1 VDGGR
6 GTVDGGRVG
15 HARIWLTKPE
25 LKFNSQNQLNL
36 GMSKEDV
43 TKLKSE
49 NSLSRERR
57 YFSESV
63 RKLIVEEIDQGLSKA
78 EAARKYKVSHASIY
92 KWYAR
97 YSKRYQA
104 SIVTV
109 VEHVSDSVKV
119 KQLEAELER
128 MYALLGRSKAENL
141 LLHTVIE
148 KADEALGTDLKKN
161 LDTLLLQN
169 FSIKKTTLK

>member
-1 VDGGR
+1 MVD
-6 GTVDGGRVG
+6 
-15 HARIWLTKPE
+15 KKE
-25 LKFNSQNQLNL
+25 LNINSQNQLNL
-36 GMSKEDV
+36 GMPKEEV
-43 TKLKSE
+43 IKLKSE
-49 NSLSRERR
+49 NPLSRERR

-63 RKLIVEEIDQGLSKA
+63 RKLIIEEIDLGLSKA
-78 EAARKYKVSHASIY
+78 AAARKYKVSQASIY
-92 KWYAR
+92 KWYAM
-97 YSKRYQA
+97 YSKHYQA

-109 VEHVSDSVKV
+109 VEHVSDSIKV

-141 LLHTVIE
+141 LLQTVIE

-169 FSIKKTTLK
+169 FSIKKTPSK

>member
-1 VDGGR
+1 
-6 GTVDGGRVG
+6 
-15 HARIWLTKPE
+15 
-25 LKFNSQNQLNL
+25 
-36 GMSKEDV
+36 M
-43 TKLKSE
+43 
-49 NSLSRERR
+49 SRERR

-63 RKLIVEEIDQGLSKA
+63 RKLIIEEIDLGLSKA
-78 EAARKYKVSHASIY
+78 AAARKYKVSQASIY
-92 KWYAR
+92 KWYAM
-97 YSKRYQA
+97 YSKHYQA

-109 VEHVSDSVKV
+109 VEHVSDSAKV

-141 LLHTVIE
+141 LLQTVIE

-169 FSIKKTTLK
+169 FSIKKTPSK

>member
-1 VDGGR
+1 MVD
-6 GTVDGGRVG
+6 
-15 HARIWLTKPE
+15 KNE
-25 LKFNSQNQLNL
+25 LNINSQNQLNL
-36 GMSKEDV
+36 GMPKEEV
-43 TKLKSE
+43 IKLKSE
-49 NSLSRERR
+49 NPLSRERR

-63 RKLIVEEIDQGLSKA
+63 RKLIIEEIDLGLSKA
-78 EAARKYKVSHASIY
+78 AAARKYKVSQASIY
-92 KWYAR
+92 KWYAM
-97 YSKRYQA
+97 YSKHYQA

-109 VEHVSDSVKV
+109 VEHVSDSAKV

-141 LLHTVIE
+141 LLQTVIE

-169 FSIKKTTLK
+169 FSIKKTPSK

>member
-1 VDGGR
+1 MVD
-6 GTVDGGRVG
+6 
-15 HARIWLTKPE
+15 KKE
-25 LKFNSQNQLNL
+25 LNINSQNQLNL
-36 GMSKEDV
+36 GMPKEEV
-43 TKLKSE
+43 IKLKSE
-49 NSLSRERR
+49 NPLSRERR

-63 RKLIVEEIDQGLSKA
+63 RKLIIEEIDLGLSKA
-78 EAARKYKVSHASIY
+78 AAARKYKVSQASIY
-92 KWYAR
+92 KWYAM
-97 YSKRYQA
+97 YSKHYQA

-169 FSIKKTTLK
+169 FSIKKTPSK

>member
-1 VDGGR
+1 MPKEEV
-6 GTVDGGRVG
+6 V
-15 HARIWLTKPE
+15 K
-25 LKFNSQNQLNL
+25 
-36 GMSKEDV
+36 SKG
-43 TKLKSE
+43 E

-63 RKLIVEEIDQGLSKA
+63 RRLIIEEIDLGLSKA
-78 EAARKYKVSHASIY
+78 QAARKYKVSQATIY

-141 LLHTVIE
+141 LLLTVIE
-148 KADEALGTDLKKN
+148 KADESLGTDLKKN

-169 FSIKKTTLK
+169 FSIKKTPHK